1 MTIPTWPSDLNQ
13 RVQVTGFSSGFRDG
27 RLLTKMDRGPDK
39 MRRLTSA
46 AARPVACAMYGT
58 FDDCARLER
67 FWTEDLVNGTLPF
80 LFPSQLLDGV
90 AIDDATGLT
99 LLDPSGVVLLA
110 SYWDLVVFAGG
121 AAPVITPLSGTYF
134 NQQFTL
140 NVMP

>member
-27 RLLTKMDRGPDK
+27 RLSTKMDRGPDK

-46 AARPVACAMYGT
+46 AVKSLACVLYGD
-58 FDDCARLER
+58 FNDCARLER
-67 FWTEDLVNGTLPF
+67 FWTEDLVGGTLPF
-80 LFPSQLLDGV
+80 LFPSQLIDGI
-90 AIDDATGLT
+90 AIADNTGTTLQDQSGAT
-99 LLDPSGVVLLA
+99 LLA
-110 SYWDLVVFAGG
+110 QCWDLVVFAGG